1 MYLLVLFI
9 GINKTL
15 FMDTRPKTIFLDI
28 DGTLVE
34 HSENISKQ
42 YVHTPKLLNGTLE
55 KLAEWDK
62 KGYNIILT
70 TGRKES
76 GRAATEKQLL
86 ELGIFYD
93 QLIMGIGGG
102 IRVLINDRKKNK
114 TYDTAVSINLD
125 RNEGISSIKDL

>member
-1 MYLLVLFI
+1 
-9 GINKTL
+9 
-15 FMDTRPKTIFLDI
+15 MDTRPKTIFLDI